1 MLYVTSSLYVILN
14 PFSTA
19 NVAPN
24 RYYVSKATFP
34 SERTT
39 HVAYLSL
46 FQMIGFILGP
56 AIQAALSPIGES
68 GGIADESSYVFDMY
82 TACG

>member
-1 MLYVTSSLYVILN
+1 M
-14 PFSTA
+14 
-19 NVAPN
+19 
-24 RYYVSKATFP
+24 SKATFP